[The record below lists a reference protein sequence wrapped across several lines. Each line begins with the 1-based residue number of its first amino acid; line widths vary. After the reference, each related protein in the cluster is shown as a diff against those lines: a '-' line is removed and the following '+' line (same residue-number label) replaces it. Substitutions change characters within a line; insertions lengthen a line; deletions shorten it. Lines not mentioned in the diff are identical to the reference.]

1 MIGEDTGIDIMD
13 EVNKLEPW
21 DVITIKGGHNEPNKD
36 VLVKRVSDIGVF
48 VLERVQSTA
57 VLVSFEDIIF
67 H

>member
-1 MIGEDTGIDIMD
+1 MTREDTGIDVMA
-13 EVNKLEPW
+13 EVAKLEPW

-36 VLVKRVSDIGVF
+36 VLVKRVSDSGVF
-48 VLERVQSTA
+48 VLERVQATA